1 MCVFSAIF
9 TATSGL
15 LHLFMVGPYL
25 KPINFP
31 MELLSYTDT
40 LYIISGI
47 LQVLWFIP
55 MIKNWDIKWPYVG
68 VIGTVLLAVLLYITR
83 IPNPITVEPLVDV
96 NPMYLLTE
104 IFQLLYLFVPMN
116 IMIFKKTNKD
126 IQLFFLK

>member
-1 MCVFSAIF
+1 MNNAQNNSQSIIQKDFRIFYSLCVFSAVF

-40 LYIISGI
+40 LFIISGI

-55 MIKNWDIKWPYVG
+55 MIKNWI
-68 VIGTVLLAVLLYITR
+68 
-83 IPNPITVEPLVDV
+83 
-96 NPMYLLTE
+96 
-104 IFQLLYLFVPMN
+104 
-116 IMIFKKTNKD
+116 
-126 IQLFFLK
+126 